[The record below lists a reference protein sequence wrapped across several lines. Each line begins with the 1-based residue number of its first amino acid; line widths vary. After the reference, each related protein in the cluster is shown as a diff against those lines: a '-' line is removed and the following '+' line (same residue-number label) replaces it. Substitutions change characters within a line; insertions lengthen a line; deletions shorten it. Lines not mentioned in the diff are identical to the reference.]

1 MRSAF
6 ITGAGGFLG
15 GHLCA
20 VLQRQGVALR
30 ALAHSDA
37 SAAALRAAGIE
48 VVQGEIDDAALLAR
62 ALTPA
67 PDVVFHLA
75 GDTSVWRRQRARQW
89 RINVDGTLALLDA
102 AIAAGVPR
110 FVYTSSISVYGL
122 TAACIDEDSP
132 RLGLHGP
139 VHYARSKAAAEALVC
154 AAAQSGRISA
164 AVLQPGHILG
174 PGDRHNWSRLAQL
187 IAARRLPGAPPG
199 VGVFADARE
208 VAAAHVAAAM
218 HPAAAR
224 AWVLG
229 GAAAPFS
236 ALVAA
241 LARAL
246 HLPAPRRTL
255 PHALLWLRAV
265 LDESAAVCTG
275 QPPALTRESVAL
287 ACHHLCV
294 DDTRARIELGY
305 RHQPLQTMADDT
317 VAWLQAAHLLAATQ

>member
-89 RINVDGTLALLDA
+89 RINVDGTRALLDA

-122 TAACIDEDSP
+122 TAACIDED
-132 RLGLHGP
+132 
-139 VHYARSKAAAEALVC
+139 
-154 AAAQSGRISA
+154 
-164 AVLQPGHILG
+164 
-174 PGDRHNWSRLAQL
+174 
-187 IAARRLPGAPPG
+187 
-199 VGVFADARE
+199 
-208 VAAAHVAAAM
+208 
-218 HPAAAR
+218 
-224 AWVLG
+224 
-229 GAAAPFS
+229 
-236 ALVAA
+236 
-241 LARAL
+241 
-246 HLPAPRRTL
+246 
-255 PHALLWLRAV
+255 
-265 LDESAAVCTG
+265 
-275 QPPALTRESVAL
+275 
-287 ACHHLCV
+287 
-294 DDTRARIELGY
+294 
-305 RHQPLQTMADDT
+305 
-317 VAWLQAAHLLAATQ
+317 